1 MVSLKRNSK
10 LELVEAKGK
19 RTRTSSIYTP
29 GQLDDFKISRGKFS
43 TFITCP
49 RCFYLDRVKGIVSPS
64 TPGWSLNETT
74 DVLLKKEFD
83 ICRELETPHRILVE
97 HGLNDIVPFK
107 HDQMDNWRNSL
118 HGGLQHH
125 VENTN
130 IILHGGVDDIWYK
143 PSTNELIV
151 VDYKSQA
158 KNDSVVRW
166 KYLSDAYHES
176 YKTQLDVYAYL
187 LSKMGFKV
195 SPTGYF
201 YVCNADRNA
210 KSFSGQLI
218 FEETLVPYECNPYWI
233 EEKIL
238 EIYLNKTGLD
248 KPKYWKFLLAFNSFR
263 FAGILQGIAKR
274 VIDGN
279 NAGTNGFEVGQQT
292 EPVAILGSQILK
304 ETF

>member
-1 MVSLKRNSK
+1 MISLKRNRK
-10 LELVEAKGK
+10 GEKVEASGL
-19 RTRTSSIYTP
+19 RVRSTSMYVP
-29 GQLDDFKISRGKFS
+29 GQTDLFKISRSKFNDFLS
-43 TFITCP
+43 CQ

-83 ICRELETPHRILVE
+83 ICRELETPHRIFIE

-118 HGGLQHH
+118 HGGLLHH

-158 KNDSVVRW
+158 KNDPVVSW

-176 YKTQLDVYAYL
+176 YKIQLDVYAYL

-195 SPTGYF
+195 FPTGYF

-210 KSFSGQLI
+210 ESFSGQLI
-218 FEETLVPYECNPYWI
+218 FEETLVPYKCNPYWV

-238 EIYLNKTGLD
+238 EMYVVL
-248 KPKYWKFLLAFNSFR
+248 NSFD
-263 FAGILQGIAKR
+263 LPP
-274 VIDGN
+274 
-279 NAGTNGFEVGQQT
+279 T
-292 EPVAILGSQILK
+292 EKSCENCAYSTQRALVEHVKNDTII
-304 ETF
+304 